1 MALWPGIGASARTG
15 VVPSTRLSTMNH
27 FFSPSARTVPALTA
41 AVLAASCLTACSG
54 AGGDHAPAAVRVNQ
68 VGYVSGEKKFAYAM
82 GDGKQLADAEFDVLD
97 ERGDRVG
104 HGRLGPSLGGW
115 NSTYT
120 AVRAIDLSSVDRTG
134 TYRLRLV
141 GADAGAETRFRVA
154 PVRRLLDPLRADT
167 VRFFGTQRDGEDVL
181 ADATGRVPSHL
192 TDERARVYEPPR
204 TGSEADGTTA
214 DGTTAGPEPA
224 EAAGPVDVSGGW
236 FDAGDFLKFTHTTS
250 YVVAQML
257 STVRDTPSVPGLR
270 EEARHG
276 LRWLDRMWDGATG
289 TLYTQVGLGSGGAEI
304 RGDHDV
310 WRLPEEDDRLTVA
323 PGDADYL
330 IKYRPVFRANEPGE
344 PISPNLAGRV
354 SAAFALAAQTEAAEH
369 PVEARAWLDKAA
381 AVYARADTSPDR
393 GALVTTTPADY
404 YQERTWRDDMEWAAV
419 ELSRGAD
426 ALGDARRSR
435 WSEEAAAWARAALRE
450 ERGGTLGPA
459 DVGALAH
466 ADVLTSADP
475 DAGLAAALKAELRR
489 QVETGRKRAASDP
502 FRSGVVPGDFDAVPN
517 TFGLLATAE
526 LYARVTG
533 DHRYDDFAARQL
545 AWVFGAN
552 AWGTSFV
559 VGAGDLYPHCL
570 QHQVANLAMSRTGG
584 GDILR
589 GAVVNGPNDADLLKE
604 PDTFDGARPCSFAPE
619 GGPWSRFDGR
629 GAGYVDDVRAWQTVE
644 PADDF
649 ASTAL
654 YALSLTAARA

>member
-1 MALWPGIGASARTG
+1 
-15 VVPSTRLSTMNH
+15 MNH
-27 FFSPSARTVPALTA
+27 FLSPSARTVSAVTA
-41 AVLAASCLTACSG
+41 SVLAACCLTACSG
-54 AGGDHAPAAVRVNQ
+54 GRDEVPSALRVNQ
-68 VGYVSGEKKFAYAM
+68 VGYVSGEKKYAYVM
-82 GDGKQLADAEFDVLD
+82 GDRDTLADAGFEVLD
-97 ERGDRVG
+97 EHGDTAG
-104 HGRLGPSLGGW
+104 QGGLGPSLGEW
-115 NSTYT
+115 NDTYT
-120 AVRAIDLSSVDRTG
+120 AVRTIDLSSLRRTG

-141 GADAGAETRFRVA
+141 GADGGREVRFRVA
-154 PVRRLLDPLRADT
+154 PARQLLDPVRADT
-167 VRFFGTQRDGEDVL
+167 VRFFGTQRDGADVL

-192 TDERARVYEPPR
+192 TDERARVHEPAR
-204 TGSEADGTTA
+204 TGSA
-214 DGTTAGPEPA
+214 AGPQPTGTG
-224 EAAGPVDVSGGW
+224 GPVDVSGGW
-236 FDAGDFLKFTHTTS
+236 FDAGDFLKFTHTAS
-250 YVVAQML
+250 YVVGQLL

-276 LRWLDRMWDGATG
+276 LRWLDRMWDGGTG
-289 TLYTQVGLGSGGAEI
+289 TLYAQVGLGSGGKGV

-310 WRLPEEDDRLTVA
+310 WRLPEEDDRLTVR

-330 IKYRPVFRANEPGE
+330 IKYRPVFRANQPGE

-354 SAAFALAAQTEAAEH
+354 SAAFALAAQTEAGDH
-369 PVEARAWLDKAA
+369 PAQARAWLDKAA
-381 AVYARADTSPDR
+381 AVYARADTRPGE

-404 YQERTWRDDMEWAAV
+404 YPEHSWRDDMEWAAV

-426 ALGDARRSR
+426 ALGDARGSR
-435 WSEEAAAWARAALRE
+435 WSDEAATWARAALRE
-450 ERGGTLGPA
+450 ERGGILGPA
-459 DVGALAH
+459 DVSALAH

-475 DAGLAAALKAELRR
+475 DAGLATALEAELRR
-489 QVETGRKRAASDP
+489 QVETGRKRAAQDP
-502 FRSGVVPGDFDAVPN
+502 FRSGVVLRDFDAVPH
-517 TFGLLATAE
+517 TFGLLATAN

-533 DHRYDDFAARQL
+533 DHRYDDFAARQR

-570 QHQVANLAMSRTGG
+570 QHQVANLAMSRTGR

-589 GAVVNGPNDADLLKE
+589 GAVVNGPNDADLLKK
-604 PDTFDGARPCSFAPE
+604 PVTLDGAHPCSFAPD

-649 ASTAL
+649 TSTAL
-654 YALSLTAARA
+654 YALSLTAARS

>member
-1 MALWPGIGASARTG
+1 
-15 VVPSTRLSTMNH
+15 MNH
-27 FFSPSARTVPALTA
+27 FFSPSARTVPAVA
-41 AVLAASCLTACSG
+41 ASVLAACCLTACSE
-54 AGGDHAPAAVRVNQ
+54 GGSDAPVSVRVNQ
-68 VGYVSGEKKFAYAM
+68 AGYVAGEKKFAYVM
-82 GDGKQLADAEFDVLD
+82 GDRDTLADAEFEVLD
-97 ERGDRVG
+97 EHGDTAG
-104 HGRLGPSLGGW
+104 HGTLGPSLGGW
-115 NSTYT
+115 NDTYT
-120 AVRAIDLSSVDRTG
+120 AVRSIDLSSLHRTG

-141 GADAGAETRFRVA
+141 GAGDDPEVRFRVA
-154 PVRRLLDPLRADT
+154 PAGQLLDPLRADT
-167 VRFFGTQRDGEDVL
+167 VHFFSTQRDGEDVL
-181 ADATGRVPSHL
+181 TEATGREPSHL
-192 TDERARVYEPPR
+192 SDEEARVYELPD
-204 TGSEADGTTA
+204 TGAAGDGTT
-214 DGTTAGPEPA
+214 DGPEPT
-224 EAAGPVDVSGGW
+224 EADDPVDVSGGW

-257 STVRDTPSVPGLR
+257 STVRDTPAVPGLR

-276 LRWLDRMWDGATG
+276 LRWLDRMWDGGTG
-289 TLYTQVGLGSGGAEI
+289 TLYAQVGLGSGGKEA

-310 WRLPEEDDRLTVA
+310 WRLPEQDDRLTVR
-323 PGDADYL
+323 PGDPDYL
-330 IKYRPVFRANEPGE
+330 IKYRPVFRANDPGE

-354 SAAFALAAQTEAAEH
+354 AAAFALAAQTEAADR
-369 PVEARAWLDKAA
+369 PAQARAWLDKAA
-381 AVYARADTSPDR
+381 AVYARADTERD
-393 GALVTTTPADY
+393 ADDLVTTTPADY
-404 YQERTWRDDMEWAAV
+404 YQEHSWRDDMEWAAV

-426 ALGDARRSR
+426 ALGDARASR
-435 WSEEAAAWARAALRE
+435 WSGEARTWARAALRE

-459 DVGALAH
+459 DVSALAH

-475 DAGLAAALKAELRR
+475 DADLESALEAELRR
-489 QVETGRKRAASDP
+489 QVETGRRRAAEDP
-502 FRSGVVPGDFDAVPN
+502 FRSGVIPSDFDAVPS

-533 DHRYDDFAARQL
+533 DHRFDDFAAQQR

-559 VGAGDLYPHCL
+559 VGAGDLFPHCL
-570 QHQVANLAMSRTGG
+570 QHQVANLAMSRTGR

-604 PDTFDGARPCSFAPE
+604 PETFDGGRPCSYAPE
-619 GGPWSRFDGR
+619 AGPWSKFDGH

-654 YALSLTAARA
+654 YALSLTTARS

>member
-1 MALWPGIGASARTG
+1 
-15 VVPSTRLSTMNH
+15 MNH
-27 FFSPSARTVPALTA
+27 FFSPSARTVAAVTA
-41 AVLAASCLTACSG
+41 SVLAACCVTACSE
-54 AGGDHAPAAVRVNQ
+54 DRDEAPAAIRVNQ
-68 VGYVSGEKKFAYAM
+68 VGYVAGEKKFAYVM
-82 GDGKQLADAEFDVLD
+82 GGRDTLADAGFEVLD
-97 ERGDRVG
+97 ERGDTAE
-104 HGRLGPSLGGW
+104 HGSLGPSLGGW
-115 NSTYT
+115 NDTYT
-120 AVRAIDLSSVDRTG
+120 AVRTIDLSSLDRTG

-141 GADAGAETRFRVA
+141 GADAGPETRFRVA
-154 PVRRLLDPLRADT
+154 PARQLLDPLRADT

-181 ADATGRVPSHL
+181 ADATGREPSHL
-192 TDERARVYEPPR
+192 TDEQARVYEPPR
-204 TGSEADGTTA
+204 TGPAD
-214 DGTTAGPEPA
+214 DGATAGPEPA
-224 EAAGPVDVSGGW
+224 EAGDPVDVSGGW
-236 FDAGDFLKFTHTTS
+236 FDAGDFLKFTHTAS

-276 LRWLDRMWDGATG
+276 LRWLDRMWDGETG
-289 TLYTQVGLGSGGAEI
+289 TLYAQVGLGSGGKEA

-310 WRLPEEDDRLTVA
+310 WRLPEEDDRLTVR
-323 PGDADYL
+323 PGEPDYL

-354 SAAFALAAQTEAAEH
+354 SAAFALAAQTEAEDDPAQ
-369 PVEARAWLDKAA
+369 AREWLDKAA
-381 AVYARADTSPDR
+381 AVYAQADTRPDQ
-393 GALVTTTPADY
+393 GALVTTIPADY
-404 YQERTWRDDMEWAAV
+404 YQEHSWRDDMEWAAV

-435 WSEEAAAWARAALRE
+435 WSGEAATWARAALRE
-450 ERGGTLGPA
+450 ERGATLGPA
-459 DVGALAH
+459 DVSALAH
-466 ADVLTSADP
+466 ADVLTAADP
-475 DAGLAAALKAELRR
+475 DAGLATELKAELGR
-489 QVETGRKRAASDP
+489 QVETGRERAAGDP
-502 FRSGVVPGDFDAVPN
+502 FRSGVVPSDFDAVPN

-533 DHRYDDFAARQL
+533 DHRYDDFAAQQL

-570 QHQVANLAMSRTGG
+570 QHQVANLAMSRTGR

-604 PDTFDGARPCSFAPE
+604 PDTFDGGRPCSFAPD
-619 GGPWSRFDGR
+619 GRPWSEFDGH

-649 ASTAL
+649 TSTAL
-654 YALSLTAARA
+654 YALSLATTRS

>member
-1 MALWPGIGASARTG
+1 
-15 VVPSTRLSTMNH
+15 MNR
-27 FFSPSARTVPALTA
+27 FPSPSARTLSAVTA
-41 AVLAASCLTACSG
+41 SVLAACCLTACSG
-54 AGGDHAPAAVRVNQ
+54 GRDEEPAAIRVNQ
-68 VGYVSGEKKFAYAM
+68 VGYASGEKKFAYVM
-82 GDGKQLADAEFDVLD
+82 GDRDTLADAGFEVLD
-97 ERGDRVG
+97 ERGDTAE
-104 HGRLGPSLGGW
+104 HGGLGPSLGGW
-115 NSTYT
+115 NGTYT
-120 AVRAIDLSSVDRTG
+120 AVRTIDLSALHRTG

-141 GADAGAETRFRVA
+141 GAGGGREVRFRVA
-154 PVRRLLDPLRADT
+154 PARQLLDPLRADT

-192 TDERARVYEPPR
+192 TDERARVYEPVR
-204 TGSEADGTTA
+204 TGSAAAGKTA
-214 DGTTAGPEPA
+214 DGTTAGPEPT
-224 EAAGPVDVSGGW
+224 EAGGPVDVSGGW

-257 STVRDTPSVPGLR
+257 STVRDTPSVLGLR

-276 LRWLDRMWDGATG
+276 LRWLDRMWDGESG
-289 TLYTQVGLGSGGAEI
+289 TLYAQVGLGSGGKGV

-310 WRLPEEDDRLTVA
+310 WRLPEEDDRLTVR
-323 PGDADYL
+323 PGDPDYL

-354 SAAFALAAQTEAAEH
+354 SAAFALAAQTEAGDH
-369 PVEARAWLDKAA
+369 PAQAREWLDKAA
-381 AVYARADTSPDR
+381 AVYALADTRPDER
-393 GALVTTTPADY
+393 ALVTTTPADY
-404 YQERTWRDDMEWAAV
+404 YQEHSWRDDMEWAAA

-426 ALGDARRSR
+426 ALGDTRGSR
-435 WSEEAAAWARAALRE
+435 WSDEAATWARAALRE
-450 ERGGTLGPA
+450 EDGGALGPA
-459 DVGALAH
+459 DVSALAH

-475 DAGLAAALKAELRR
+475 DAGLATALEAELRR
-489 QVETGRKRAASDP
+489 QVETGRKRAAGDP
-502 FRSGVVPGDFDAVPN
+502 FRSGVIPSDFDAVPH

-533 DHRYDDFAARQL
+533 DHRYDDFAARQR

-552 AWGTSFV
+552 AWGTSFMV
-559 VGAGDLYPHCL
+559 AAGDLYPHCL
-570 QHQVANLAMSRTGG
+570 QHQVANLAMSRTGR

-604 PDTFDGARPCSFAPE
+604 PDTFDGGRPCSFAPD

-649 ASTAL
+649 TSTAL
-654 YALSLTAARA
+654 YALSLTAART

>member
-1 MALWPGIGASARTG
+1 
-15 VVPSTRLSTMNH
+15 MNH
-27 FFSPSARTVPALTA
+27 FPSPSARTASAVTA
-41 AVLAASCLTACSG
+41 SVLAACCLTACSG
-54 AGGDHAPAAVRVNQ
+54 GRDEQPAAIRVNQ
-68 VGYVSGEKKFAYAM
+68 VGYASGEKKFAYVM
-82 GDGKQLADAEFDVLD
+82 GDRDALADAGFEVLD
-97 ERGDRVG
+97 ERGDTAERG
-104 HGRLGPSLGGW
+104 GLGPSLGGW
-115 NSTYT
+115 NGTYT
-120 AVRAIDLSSVDRTG
+120 AVRTIDLSALRRTG

-141 GADAGAETRFRVA
+141 GAGGNREVRFRVA
-154 PVRRLLDPLRADT
+154 PARQLLDPLRADT
-167 VRFFGTQRDGEDVL
+167 VHFFGTQRDGADVL

-192 TDERARVYEPPR
+192 TDERARVYEPAR
-204 TGSEADGTTA
+204 TGSAADGKTA
-214 DGTTAGPEPA
+214 DGATAGPELT
-224 EAAGPVDVSGGW
+224 EAGGPVDVSGGW

-276 LRWLDRMWDGATG
+276 LRWLDRMWDGQTG
-289 TLYTQVGLGSGGAEI
+289 TLYAQVGLGSGGKGV

-310 WRLPEEDDRLTVA
+310 WRLPEEDDRLTVR
-323 PGDADYL
+323 PGDPDYL

-354 SAAFALAAQTEAAEH
+354 SAAFALAAQTEAGDH
-369 PVEARAWLDKAA
+369 PAQAREWLDKAA
-381 AVYARADTSPDR
+381 AVYALADTRPDE
-393 GALVTTTPADY
+393 GALVTTTPTDY
-404 YQERTWRDDMEWAAV
+404 YQEHSWRDDLEWAAV

-426 ALGDARRSR
+426 ALGDTRGSR
-435 WSEEAAAWARAALRE
+435 WSDEAATWARAALRE
-450 ERGGTLGPA
+450 EHGGTLGPA
-459 DVGALAH
+459 DVSALAH

-475 DAGLAAALKAELRR
+475 GAGLATALEAELRR
-489 QVETGRKRAASDP
+489 QVETGRKRAAGDP
-502 FRSGVVPGDFDAVPN
+502 FRSGVIPSDFDAVPH

-533 DHRYDDFAARQL
+533 DHRYDDFAARQR

-552 AWGTSFV
+552 AWGTSFM

-570 QHQVANLAMSRTGG
+570 QHQVANLAMSRTGR

-604 PDTFDGARPCSFAPE
+604 PDTFDGGHPCSFAPD

-649 ASTAL
+649 TSTAL
-654 YALSLTAARA
+654 YALSLTAARS

>member
-1 MALWPGIGASARTG
+1 
-15 VVPSTRLSTMNH
+15 MNH
-27 FFSPSARTVPALTA
+27 FRSPSARTVSAATA
-41 AVLAASCLTACSG
+41 SVLAACCLTACS
-54 AGGDHAPAAVRVNQ
+54 AGRDEAPAAIRVNQ
-68 VGYVSGEKKFAYAM
+68 VGYVSGEKKFAYVM
-82 GDGKQLADAEFDVLD
+82 GDRDTLADAEFEVLD
-97 ERGDRVG
+97 EHGDTAE
-104 HGRLGPSLGGW
+104 HGSLGPSLGDW

-120 AVRAIDLSSVDRTG
+120 AVRTIDLSSLHRTG
-134 TYRLRLV
+134 TYRLRL
-141 GADAGAETRFRVA
+141 AGAAGDPEVRFRVA
-154 PVRRLLDPLRADT
+154 PARQLLDPLRADT

-192 TDERARVYEPPR
+192 TDERARVYEPAR
-204 TGSEADGTTA
+204 TGSAAEGTSAEGTTA
-214 DGTTAGPEPA
+214 DPELT
-224 EAAGPVDVSGGW
+224 EVGGPVDVSGGW
-236 FDAGDFLKFTHTTS
+236 FDAGDFLKFTHTAS

-276 LRWLDRMWDGATG
+276 LRWLDRMWDGETG
-289 TLYTQVGLGSGGAEI
+289 TLYAQVGLGSGGKEV

-310 WRLPEEDDRLTVA
+310 WRLPEEDDRLTVR

-330 IKYRPVFRANEPGE
+330 IKYRPVFRANQPGD

-354 SAAFALAAQTEAAEH
+354 SAAFALAAQTDAEDH
-369 PVEARAWLDKAA
+369 PEQARRWLDKAA
-381 AVYARADTSPDR
+381 AVYARADTRPDV

-404 YQERTWRDDMEWAAV
+404 YQEHSWRDDMEWAAV
-419 ELSRGAD
+419 ELSRGAQ
-426 ALGDARRSR
+426 ALGDSR
-435 WSEEAAAWARAALRE
+435 ASGWGDEAATWARAALRE

-459 DVGALAH
+459 DVSALAH

-475 DAGLAAALKAELRR
+475 DADLASALEAELRR
-489 QVETGRKRAASDP
+489 QVETGRKRAAEDP
-502 FRSGVVPGDFDAVPN
+502 FRSGVIPSDFDAVPH

-533 DHRYDDFAARQL
+533 DHRYDDFAAQQR
-545 AWVFGAN
+545 AWALGAN

-559 VGAGDLYPHCL
+559 VGAGDLYPHCP
-570 QHQVANLAMSRTGG
+570 QHQVANLAMSRTGH

-604 PDTFDGARPCSFAPE
+604 PDTFDGSRPCSFAPDGE
-619 GGPWSRFDGR
+619 EWSRFDGH

-649 ASTAL
+649 TSTAL
-654 YALSLTAARA
+654 YALSLTVGGA

>member
-1 MALWPGIGASARTG
+1 MNHVLSPLARTLSAVTASA
-15 VVPSTRLSTMNH
+15 
-27 FFSPSARTVPALTA
+27 
-41 AVLAASCLTACSG
+41 LAACCLTACSEG
-54 AGGDHAPAAVRVNQ
+54 RDAAPVALRVNQ
-68 VGYVSGEKKFAYAM
+68 VGYASGEAKFAYVM
-82 GDGKQLADAEFDVLD
+82 GDRDTLADAEFEVLD
-97 ERGDRVG
+97 ERGGTAERG
-104 HGRLGPSLGGW
+104 GLGPSLGGW
-115 NSTYT
+115 NGTYT
-120 AVRAIDLSSVDRTG
+120 AVRTIDLSSLHRTG

-141 GADAGAETRFRVA
+141 GADGDPEVRFRVA
-154 PVRRLLDPLRADT
+154 PARRLLDPLRADT

-192 TDERARVYEPPR
+192 TDERARVYEPAR
-204 TGSEADGTTA
+204 TGSAA
-214 DGTTAGPEPA
+214 EPTPVG
-224 EAAGPVDVSGGW
+224 GPVDVSGGW
-236 FDAGDFLKFTHTTS
+236 FDAGDFLKFTHTAS

-276 LRWLDRMWDGATG
+276 LRWLDRMWDGRTG
-289 TLYTQVGLGSGGAEI
+289 TLYAQVGLGSGGEEV

-310 WRLPEEDDRLTVA
+310 WRLPEEDDRRTVR
-323 PGDADYL
+323 PGDPDYL
-330 IKYRPVFRANEPGE
+330 IKYRPVFRANRPGE

-354 SAAFALAAQTEAAEH
+354 SAAFALAAQTEAGDH
-369 PVEARAWLDKAA
+369 PARARAWLDKAA
-381 AVYARADTSPDR
+381 AVYARADTRPDE
-393 GALVTTTPADY
+393 GALVTTTPADFY
-404 YQERTWRDDMEWAAV
+404 HEHSWRDDLEWAAV

-426 ALGDARRSR
+426 ALGDARGSR
-435 WSEEAAAWARAALRE
+435 WSDEAAAWAREALRE
-450 ERGGTLGPA
+450 ERGGILGPA
-459 DVGALAH
+459 DVSALAH

-475 DAGLAAALKAELRR
+475 DAGLATALEAELRR
-489 QVETGRKRAASDP
+489 QVETGRQRAAGDP
-502 FRSGVVPGDFDAVPN
+502 FRSGVVPRDFDAVPH

-533 DHRYDDFAARQL
+533 DHRYDDFAARQR

-570 QHQVANLAMSRTGG
+570 QHQVANLAMSRTGR

-589 GAVVNGPNDADLLKE
+589 GAVVNGPNDADLLKD
-604 PDTFDGARPCSFAPE
+604 PDTFDGARPCSHTPD
-619 GGPWSRFDGR
+619 GGPWSAFDGR

-649 ASTAL
+649 TSTAL
-654 YALSLTAARA
+654 YALSLTAARS